1 MGVLILTEKEL
12 RTVVGPD
19 LSSIDAIEKAF
30 VWLSQGK
37 VEMPPVMHIEVPEF
51 EGDVDIKSAYVK
63 GLDRFA
69 VKIGAGF
76 FENHRLGLPSSPA
89 MMVVISALTGMTQA
103 ILLDNA
109 YLTDVRTAAAGAV
122 AAKYLAPETVTCAG
136 VIGAG
141 VQGRYQM
148 MALKQVRNFKKLM
161 VYDRDQNLLAGYV
174 EEMKSVLNVEVVP
187 AECVEDVIAACQSI
201 VTCTPSREPFIDP
214 SFLHP
219 GLHITAMGG
228 DLPEKQEIKS
238 KVFENVDII
247 ACDTRS
253 QSFNMGELYNAKA
266 DGIHLDETRIAEI
279 GEIISGSQK
288 GRTSPG
294 QITICDLSGTGVQ
307 DTVIADLALKKAT
320 AGNLGSQIPM
330 E

>member
-1 MGVLILTEKEL
+1 MSVLILTEKEL
-12 RTVVGPD
+12 REIIKID
-19 LSSIDAIEKAF
+19 HSAIDAIACAF
-30 VWLSQGK
+30 EWLSQGK
-37 VEMPPVMHIEVPEF
+37 VAMPPIMHIGIPEHK
-51 EGDVDIKSAYVK
+51 GDVDIKSAYVQ

-76 FENHRLGLPSSPA
+76 FENHKLGLPSSPA

-141 VQGRYQM
+141 AQGRYQM
-148 MALKQVRNFKKLM
+148 MALKQVRDFKKLM
-161 VYDRDQNLLAGYV
+161 VYDRDPTLLARYV
-174 EEMKSVLNVEVVP
+174 EEMEPVLKVEVVP
-187 AECVEDVIAACQSI
+187 AKSVEDVISACQSV
-201 VTCTPSREPFIDP
+201 VTCTPSREPFVDP

-219 GLHITAMGG
+219 GLHITAMGA
-228 DLPEKQEIKS
+228 DLPEKQEIQS
-238 KVFENVDII
+238 KVFEKVDII

-266 DGIHLDETRIAEI
+266 DGIHLDETHILEI
-279 GEIISGSQK
+279 GQIISGSQK
-288 GRTSPG
+288 GRTSPE
-294 QITICDLSGTGVQ
+294 QITICDFSGTGVQ
-307 DTVIADLALKKAT
+307 DTVIADLALKKAK
-320 AGNLGSQIPM
+320 AENLGRQIPM
-330 E
+330 D